1 MQLWR
6 DLHWLREI
14 GGKRSMS
21 EITLTINGR
30 EVTVP
35 EGSTILDAAKK
46 LDIWIPTLCH
56 MHLHGTEMDNHPASC
71 RVCVVEVKGRRTLM
85 PSCATPVSEG
95 MEVITNSA
103 RVLQARRTIV
113 ELLISDH
120 PKACLT
126 CVKSGDCELQ
136 DVAIRLGI
144 DDVRITGKSQSTYK
158 IDSTRSLVRDM
169 NKCIMCRRCETM
181 CNEVQKVG
189 ALSAVGRG
197 FDAVIQP
204 AFESPLLETRCTHCG
219 QCVAVCPTGALV
231 QKDATWEVIDA
242 LADPEKVVVVQTA
255 PSVRVA
261 IGEPFGMPAGSIATG
276 KMATALRMIGFD
288 HVYDT
293 DFTADLTIM
302 EEGTELLQR
311 LNRYLDGEKEALP
324 ILTSCCPAWVNFLET
339 QYPDL
344 LNVPSTAKS
353 PQQMFGAVVKNYL
366 AEKLG
371 VPREK
376 LVLVSVMP
384 CLAKKTEAARPE
396 FSVDGNPDVD
406 IVLSTRELARL
417 IKLKDIDL
425 AELPDSEFDSPLGE
439 STGAAVIFGS
449 TGGVIEAA
457 VRTAYELHTGKPLPK
472 IDFEELRG
480 FEGIRIAEIDVD
492 GVMLKIAVAHGLGNA
507 KILMDEVR
515 AGNPRGIHAIE
526 VMACKG
532 GCIGGAGQPYH
543 HGDENVLLKRIE
555 AIYEIDRNMPIRKSH
570 ENASVLALYRDY
582 YGEPGSELAHHQL
595 HTHYVAQDKF

>member
-1 MQLWR
+1 
-6 DLHWLREI
+6 
-14 GGKRSMS
+14 
-21 EITLTINGR
+21 
-30 EVTVP
+30 
-35 EGSTILDAAKK
+35 
-46 LDIWIPTLCH
+46 
-56 MHLHGTEMDNHPASC
+56 
-71 RVCVVEVKGRRTLM
+71 
-85 PSCATPVSEG
+85 
-95 MEVITNSA
+95 
-103 RVLQARRTIV
+103 
-113 ELLISDH
+113 
-120 PKACLT
+120 
-126 CVKSGDCELQ
+126 
-136 DVAIRLGI
+136 
-144 DDVRITGKSQSTYK
+144 
-158 IDSTRSLVRDM
+158 
-169 NKCIMCRRCETM
+169 M

-324 ILTSCCPAWVNFLET
+324 ILTSCCPAWVNFFET

-344 LNVPSTAKS
+344 LHVPSTAKS

-371 VPREK
+371 VPREN

-384 CLAKKTEAARPE
+384 CLAKKTEADRPE

-425 AELPDSEFDSPLGE
+425 KELPDSEFDDPLGE

-492 GVMLKIAVAHGLGNA
+492 GIMLKIAVAHGLGNA
-507 KILMDEVR
+507 KTLMDEVR

-543 HGDENVLLKRIE
+543 HGDEQVLLKRIE
-555 AIYEIDRNMPIRKSH
+555 AIYEIDKNMPIRKSH

-595 HTHYVAQDKF
+595 HTHYTAQDKF

>member
-1 MQLWR
+1 
-6 DLHWLREI
+6 
-14 GGKRSMS
+14 MS

-35 EGSTILDAAKK
+35 AGSTILDAAKK

-71 RVCVVEVKGRRTLM
+71 RVCVVEVKGKRALM
-85 PSCATPVSEG
+85 PSCATPVSPG

-103 RVLQARRTIV
+103 RVLQARKTVV
-113 ELLISDH
+113 ELMISDH
-120 PKACLT
+120 PMDCLK
-126 CVKSGDCELQ
+126 CGKSGDCELQ
-136 DVAIRLGI
+136 DIATRLGI
-144 DDVRITGKSQSTYK
+144 DDVRITGKTQSNYP
-158 IDSTRSLVRDM
+158 IDSTFTLVRDM

-189 ALSAVGRG
+189 ALSAVSRG
-197 FDAVIQP
+197 FEAVIQP
-204 AFESPLLETRCTHCG
+204 AFESPLAQTKCVNCG
-219 QCVAVCPTGALV
+219 QCVAVCPTGALM
-231 QKDATWEVIDA
+231 QKDAVWEVVDA
-242 LADPEKVVVVQTA
+242 LSDPEKTVIVQTA

-261 IGEPFGMPAGSIATG
+261 IGEPFGMEAGSIATG
-276 KMATALRMIGFD
+276 KMATALRMVGFD
-288 HVYDT
+288 QVYDT
-293 DFTADLTIM
+293 DFSADLTIM

-311 LNRYLDGEKEALP
+311 LNKFLAGEETHLP
-324 ILTSCCPAWVNFLET
+324 IMTSCCPAWVNYYET
-339 QYPDL
+339 QFPDML
-344 LNVPSTAKS
+344 DYPSTARS
-353 PQQMFGAVVKNYL
+353 PQQMFGSVAKNYM

-371 VPREK
+371 VSRDK

-384 CLAKKTEAARPE
+384 CLAKKTEASREE
-396 FSVDGNPDVD
+396 FSVDDNRDVD
-406 IVLSTRELARL
+406 IVLSTRELAKL
-417 IKLKDIDL
+417 IKLKDINLADL
-425 AELPDSEFDSPLGE
+425 PESDFDDPLGE

-457 VRTAYELHTGKPLPK
+457 VRSAYELHTGKPLPK
-472 IDFEELRG
+472 LDFEELRG

-492 GVMLKIAVAHGLGNA
+492 GLMLKIAVAHGLGNA
-507 KILMDEVR
+507 KVLMEEIR
-515 AGNPRGIHAIE
+515 NGNPRGIHAVE

-543 HGDENVLLKRIE
+543 HGDVEIIKKRMA

-570 ENASVLALYRDY
+570 ENPSVLALYRDY

-595 HTHYVAQDKF
+595 HTTYSPQDKI

>member
-1 MQLWR
+1 
-6 DLHWLREI
+6 
-14 GGKRSMS
+14 MS

-85 PSCATPVSEG
+85 PSCATPVAEG

>member
-1 MQLWR
+1 
-6 DLHWLREI
+6 
-14 GGKRSMS
+14 MS
-21 EITLTINGR
+21 EITLTVNGR

-85 PSCATPVSEG
+85 PSCATPVAEG

-136 DVAIRLGI
+136 DVSIRLGI

-417 IKLKDIDL
+417 IKLKDIDF

>member
-1 MQLWR
+1 
-6 DLHWLREI
+6 
-14 GGKRSMS
+14 MS

-35 EGSTILDAAKK
+35 AGSTILDAAKK

-71 RVCVVEVKGRRTLM
+71 RVCVVEVKGKRALM
-85 PSCATPVSEG
+85 PSCATPVSPG

-103 RVLQARRTIV
+103 RVLQARKTVV
-113 ELLISDH
+113 ELMISDH
-120 PKACLT
+120 PMDCLK
-126 CVKSGDCELQ
+126 CGKSGDCELQ
-136 DVAIRLGI
+136 DIATRLGI
-144 DDVRITGKSQSTYK
+144 DDVRITGKTQSNYP
-158 IDSTRSLVRDM
+158 IDSTFTLVRDM

-189 ALSAVGRG
+189 ALSAVSRG
-197 FDAVIQP
+197 FEAVIQP
-204 AFESPLLETRCTHCG
+204 AFESPLAQTKCVNCG
-219 QCVAVCPTGALV
+219 QCVAVCPTGALM
-231 QKDATWEVIDA
+231 QKDAVWEVVDA
-242 LADPEKVVVVQTA
+242 LSDPEKTVIVQTA

-261 IGEPFGMPAGSIATG
+261 IGEPFGMEAGSIATG
-276 KMATALRMIGFD
+276 KMATALRMVGFD
-288 HVYDT
+288 QVYDT
-293 DFTADLTIM
+293 DFSADLTIM

-311 LNRYLDGEKEALP
+311 LNKFLAGEETHLP
-324 ILTSCCPAWVNFLET
+324 IMTSCCPAWVNYYET
-339 QYPDL
+339 QFSDMLDY
-344 LNVPSTAKS
+344 PSTARS
-353 PQQMFGAVVKNYL
+353 PQQMFGSVAKNYM

-371 VPREK
+371 VSRDK

-384 CLAKKTEAARPE
+384 CLAKKTEASREE
-396 FSVDGNPDVD
+396 FSVDGNRDVD
-406 IVLSTRELARL
+406 IVLSTRELAKL
-417 IKLKDIDL
+417 IKLKDINLADL
-425 AELPDSEFDSPLGE
+425 PESDFDDPLGE

-457 VRTAYELHTGKPLPK
+457 VRSAYELHTGKPLPK
-472 IDFEELRG
+472 LDFEELRG

-492 GVMLKIAVAHGLGNA
+492 GLMLKIAVAHGLGNA
-507 KILMDEVR
+507 KVLMEEIR
-515 AGNPRGIHAIE
+515 NGNPRGIHAVE

-543 HGDENVLLKRIE
+543 HGDVEIIKKRMA

-570 ENASVLALYRDY
+570 ENPSVLALYRDY

-595 HTHYVAQDKF
+595 HTTYSPQDKI

>member
-1 MQLWR
+1 
-6 DLHWLREI
+6 
-14 GGKRSMS
+14 MS
-21 EITLTINGR
+21 EITLTVNGR

-85 PSCATPVSEG
+85 PSCATPVAEG

>member
-1 MQLWR
+1 
-6 DLHWLREI
+6 
-14 GGKRSMS
+14 MS

-35 EGSTILDAAKK
+35 EGSTILEAAKK

-56 MHLHGTEMDNHPASC
+56 MNLHGTEMDNHPASC

-158 IDSTRSLVRDM
+158 LDSTRSLVRDM

-231 QKDATWEVIDA
+231 QKDATWEVIEA

-261 IGEPFGMPAGSIATG
+261 IGEPFGMEPGSIATG

-311 LNRYLDGEKEALP
+311 LNRYLAGEKEALP

-344 LNVPSTAKS
+344 LHVPSTAKS

-425 AELPDSEFDSPLGE
+425 KELPDSEFDDPLGE

-507 KILMDEVR
+507 KTLMDEVR

-543 HGDENVLLKRIE
+543 HGDEQVLLKRIE
-555 AIYEIDRNMPIRKSH
+555 AIYEIDKNMPIRKSH

-595 HTHYVAQDKF
+595 HTHYIAQDKF

>member
-1 MQLWR
+1 
-6 DLHWLREI
+6 
-14 GGKRSMS
+14 MS

-158 IDSTRSLVRDM
+158 LDSTRSLVRDM

-311 LNRYLDGEKEALP
+311 LNRYLNGEKEALP

-425 AELPDSEFDSPLGE
+425 AELPDSEFDDPLGE

-507 KILMDEVR
+507 KTLMDEVR

-555 AIYEIDRNMPIRKSH
+555 AIYEIDKNMPIRKSH

-582 YGEPGSELAHHQL
+582 YGEPGSELAHRQL

>member
-1 MQLWR
+1 
-6 DLHWLREI
+6 
-14 GGKRSMS
+14 MS

-56 MHLHGTEMDNHPASC
+56 MNLHGTEMDNHPASC

-158 IDSTRSLVRDM
+158 LDSTRSLVRDM

-324 ILTSCCPAWVNFLET
+324 ILTSCCPAWVNFFET

-344 LNVPSTAKS
+344 LHVPSTAKS

-425 AELPDSEFDSPLGE
+425 KELPDSEFDDPLGE

-480 FEGIRIAEIDVD
+480 FQGIRIAEIDVD
-492 GVMLKIAVAHGLGNA
+492 GIMLKIAVAHGLGNA
-507 KILMDEVR
+507 KTLMDEVR

-543 HGDENVLLKRIE
+543 HGDEQVLLKRIE
-555 AIYEIDRNMPIRKSH
+555 AIYEIDKNMPIRKSH

-595 HTHYVAQDKF
+595 HTHYTAQDKF

>member
-1 MQLWR
+1 
-6 DLHWLREI
+6 
-14 GGKRSMS
+14 
-21 EITLTINGR
+21 
-30 EVTVP
+30 
-35 EGSTILDAAKK
+35 
-46 LDIWIPTLCH
+46 
-56 MHLHGTEMDNHPASC
+56 
-71 RVCVVEVKGRRTLM
+71 
-85 PSCATPVSEG
+85 
-95 MEVITNSA
+95 
-103 RVLQARRTIV
+103 
-113 ELLISDH
+113 
-120 PKACLT
+120 
-126 CVKSGDCELQ
+126 
-136 DVAIRLGI
+136 
-144 DDVRITGKSQSTYK
+144 
-158 IDSTRSLVRDM
+158 
-169 NKCIMCRRCETM
+169 
-181 CNEVQKVG
+181 
-189 ALSAVGRG
+189 
-197 FDAVIQP
+197 
-204 AFESPLLETRCTHCG
+204 
-219 QCVAVCPTGALV
+219 
-231 QKDATWEVIDA
+231 
-242 LADPEKVVVVQTA
+242 
-255 PSVRVA
+255 
-261 IGEPFGMPAGSIATG
+261 MPAGSIATG

-515 AGNPRGIHAIE
+515 AGNPRCIHAIE

>member
-1 MQLWR
+1 
-6 DLHWLREI
+6 
-14 GGKRSMS
+14 MS

-56 MHLHGTEMDNHPASC
+56 MNLHGTEMDNHPASC

-158 IDSTRSLVRDM
+158 LDSTRSLVRDM

-293 DFTADLTIM
+293 GFTADLTIM

-324 ILTSCCPAWVNFLET
+324 ILTSCCPAWVNFFET

-344 LNVPSTAKS
+344 LHVPSTAKS

-371 VPREK
+371 VPREN

-384 CLAKKTEAARPE
+384 CLAKKTEADRPE

-425 AELPDSEFDSPLGE
+425 KELPDSEFDDPLGE

-492 GVMLKIAVAHGLGNA
+492 GIMLKIAVAHGLGNA
-507 KILMDEVR
+507 KTLMDEVR

-543 HGDENVLLKRIE
+543 HGDEQVLLKRIE
-555 AIYEIDRNMPIRKSH
+555 AIYEIDKNMPIRKSH

-595 HTHYVAQDKF
+595 HTHYTAQDKF

>member
-1 MQLWR
+1 
-6 DLHWLREI
+6 
-14 GGKRSMS
+14 MS

-56 MHLHGTEMDNHPASC
+56 MNLHGTEMDNHPASC

-158 IDSTRSLVRDM
+158 LDSTRSLVRDM

-219 QCVAVCPTGALV
+219 QCVAVCPTGAMV

-324 ILTSCCPAWVNFLET
+324 ILTSCCPAWVNFFET

-344 LNVPSTAKS
+344 LHVPSTAKS

-425 AELPDSEFDSPLGE
+425 KELPDSEFDDPLGE

-492 GVMLKIAVAHGLGNA
+492 GIMLKIAVAHGLGNA
-507 KILMDEVR
+507 KTLMDEVR

-543 HGDENVLLKRIE
+543 HGDEQVLLKRIE
-555 AIYEIDRNMPIRKSH
+555 AIYEIDKNMPIRKSH

-595 HTHYVAQDKF
+595 HTHYTAQDKF

>member
-1 MQLWR
+1 MVNAWR
-6 DLHWLREI
+6 CALPVHWI
-14 GGKRSMS
+14 
-21 EITLTINGR
+21 
-30 EVTVP
+30 
-35 EGSTILDAAKK
+35 
-46 LDIWIPTLCH
+46 
-56 MHLHGTEMDNHPASC
+56 
-71 RVCVVEVKGRRTLM
+71 
-85 PSCATPVSEG
+85 
-95 MEVITNSA
+95 
-103 RVLQARRTIV
+103 
-113 ELLISDH
+113 
-120 PKACLT
+120 
-126 CVKSGDCELQ
+126 
-136 DVAIRLGI
+136 
-144 DDVRITGKSQSTYK
+144 
-158 IDSTRSLVRDM
+158 
-169 NKCIMCRRCETM
+169 
-181 CNEVQKVG
+181 
-189 ALSAVGRG
+189 
-197 FDAVIQP
+197 
-204 AFESPLLETRCTHCG
+204 
-219 QCVAVCPTGALV
+219 

-425 AELPDSEFDSPLGE
+425 AELPDSEFGQ
-439 STGAAVIFGS
+439 ST
-449 TGGVIEAA
+449 
-457 VRTAYELHTGKPLPK
+457 R
-472 IDFEELRG
+472 
-480 FEGIRIAEIDVD
+480 
-492 GVMLKIAVAHGLGNA
+492 
-507 KILMDEVR
+507 
-515 AGNPRGIHAIE
+515 
-526 VMACKG
+526 
-532 GCIGGAGQPYH
+532 
-543 HGDENVLLKRIE
+543 
-555 AIYEIDRNMPIRKSH
+555 
-570 ENASVLALYRDY
+570 
-582 YGEPGSELAHHQL
+582 
-595 HTHYVAQDKF
+595 

>member
-1 MQLWR
+1 
-6 DLHWLREI
+6 
-14 GGKRSMS
+14 MS

-56 MHLHGTEMDNHPASC
+56 MNLHGTEMDNHPASC

-158 IDSTRSLVRDM
+158 LDSTRSLVRDM

-197 FDAVIQP
+197 FDAVIKP

-324 ILTSCCPAWVNFLET
+324 ILTSCCPAWVNFFET

-344 LNVPSTAKS
+344 LHVPSTAKS

-371 VPREK
+371 VPREN

-384 CLAKKTEAARPE
+384 CLAKKTEADRPE

-425 AELPDSEFDSPLGE
+425 KELPDSEFDDPLGE

-492 GVMLKIAVAHGLGNA
+492 GIMLKIAVAHGLGNA
-507 KILMDEVR
+507 KTLMDEVR

-543 HGDENVLLKRIE
+543 HGDEQVLLKRIE
-555 AIYEIDRNMPIRKSH
+555 AIYEIDKNMPIRKSH

-595 HTHYVAQDKF
+595 HTHYTAQDKF

>member
-1 MQLWR
+1 
-6 DLHWLREI
+6 
-14 GGKRSMS
+14 MS

-35 EGSTILDAAKK
+35 AGSTILDAAKK

-71 RVCVVEVKGRRTLM
+71 RVCVVEVAGKRALM
-85 PSCATPVSEG
+85 PSCATPVSPG
-95 MEVITNSA
+95 MVVTTNSA
-103 RVLQARRTIV
+103 RVLQARKTVV
-113 ELLISDH
+113 ELMISDH
-120 PKACLT
+120 PMDCLK
-126 CVKSGDCELQ
+126 CGKSGDCELQ
-136 DVAIRLGI
+136 DVATRLGI
-144 DDVRITGKSQSTYK
+144 DDIKITGESKSTYK
-158 IDSTRSLVRDM
+158 TDSTYTLVRDM

-181 CNEVQKVG
+181 CNDVQKVG
-189 ALSAVGRG
+189 ALSAVSRG

-204 AFESPLLETRCTHCG
+204 AFESPLAETKCVNCG
-219 QCVAVCPTGALV
+219 QCVAVCPTGALM
-231 QKDATWEVIDA
+231 QKDAVWQVVDA
-242 LADPEKVVVVQTA
+242 LSDPEKTVIVQTA

-261 IGEPFGMPAGSIATG
+261 IGEPFGMEAGSIATG
-276 KMATALRMIGFD
+276 KMATALRMVGFD

-293 DFTADLTIM
+293 DFSADLTIM

-311 LNRYLDGEKEALP
+311 LNKFLAGEETHLP
-324 ILTSCCPAWVNFLET
+324 IMTSCCPAWVNYYET
-339 QYPDL
+339 QFPDML
-344 LNVPSTAKS
+344 DYPSTARS
-353 PQQMFGAVVKNYL
+353 PQQMFGSVAKNYM

-371 VPREK
+371 VSRDK
-376 LVLVSVMP
+376 LVMVSVMP

-396 FSVDGNPDVD
+396 FSVDGNRDVD
-406 IVLSTRELARL
+406 IVLSTRELAKL

-425 AELPDSEFDSPLGE
+425 KNLPESDFDDPLGE

-457 VRTAYELHTGKPLPK
+457 VRSAYELHTGKPLPK
-472 IDFEELRG
+472 LDFEELRG

-492 GVMLKIAVAHGLGNA
+492 GLMLKIAVAHGLGNA
-507 KILMDEVR
+507 KVLMEEIR
-515 AGNPRGIHAIE
+515 NGNPRGIHAVE

-543 HGDENVLLKRIE
+543 HGDVEIIKKRMA

-570 ENASVLALYRDY
+570 ENPSVLALYRDY

-595 HTHYVAQDKF
+595 HTTYTPQDKI

>member
-1 MQLWR
+1 
-6 DLHWLREI
+6 
-14 GGKRSMS
+14 MS

-35 EGSTILDAAKK
+35 AGSTILDAAKK

-71 RVCVVEVKGRRTLM
+71 RVCVVEVAGKRALM
-85 PSCATPVSEG
+85 PSCATPVSPG
-95 MEVITNSA
+95 MVVTTNSA
-103 RVLQARRTIV
+103 RVLQARKTVV
-113 ELLISDH
+113 ELMISDH
-120 PKACLT
+120 PMDCLK
-126 CVKSGDCELQ
+126 CGKSGDCELQ
-136 DVAIRLGI
+136 DVATRLGI
-144 DDVRITGKSQSTYK
+144 DDIKITGESKSTYK
-158 IDSTRSLVRDM
+158 TDSTYTLVRDM

-181 CNEVQKVG
+181 CNDVQKVG
-189 ALSAVGRG
+189 ALSAVSRG

-204 AFESPLLETRCTHCG
+204 AFKSPLAETKCVNCG
-219 QCVAVCPTGALV
+219 QCVAVCPTGALM
-231 QKDATWEVIDA
+231 QKDAVWQVVDA
-242 LADPEKVVVVQTA
+242 LSDPEKTVIVQTA

-261 IGEPFGMPAGSIATG
+261 IGEPFGMEAGSIATG
-276 KMATALRMIGFD
+276 KMATALRMVGFD

-293 DFTADLTIM
+293 DFSADLTIM

-311 LNRYLDGEKEALP
+311 LNKFLAGEETHLP
-324 ILTSCCPAWVNFLET
+324 IMTSCCPAWVNYYET
-339 QYPDL
+339 QFPDML
-344 LNVPSTAKS
+344 DYPSTARS
-353 PQQMFGAVVKNYL
+353 PQQMFGSVAKNYM

-371 VPREK
+371 VSRDK
-376 LVLVSVMP
+376 LVMVSVMP

-396 FSVDGNPDVD
+396 FSVDGNRDVD
-406 IVLSTRELARL
+406 IVLSTRELAKL

-425 AELPDSEFDSPLGE
+425 KNLPESDFDDPLGE

-457 VRTAYELHTGKPLPK
+457 VRSAYELHTGKPLPK
-472 IDFEELRG
+472 LDFEELRG

-492 GVMLKIAVAHGLGNA
+492 GLMLKIAVAHGLGNA
-507 KILMDEVR
+507 KVLMEEIR
-515 AGNPRGIHAIE
+515 NGNPRGIHAVE

-543 HGDENVLLKRIE
+543 HGDVEIIKKRMA

-570 ENASVLALYRDY
+570 ENPSVLALYRDY

-595 HTHYVAQDKF
+595 HTTYTPQDKI

>member
-1 MQLWR
+1 
-6 DLHWLREI
+6 
-14 GGKRSMS
+14 MS
-21 EITLTINGR
+21 EITLTVNGR

-85 PSCATPVSEG
+85 PSCATPVAEG

-595 HTHYVAQDKF
+595 HTHYVAQDRKSTQSQIGRAHV

>member
-1 MQLWR
+1 
-6 DLHWLREI
+6 
-14 GGKRSMS
+14 MS

-56 MHLHGTEMDNHPASC
+56 MNLHGTEMDNHPASC

-158 IDSTRSLVRDM
+158 LDSTRSLVRDM

-324 ILTSCCPAWVNFLET
+324 ILTSCCPAWVNFFET

-344 LNVPSTAKS
+344 LHVPSTAKS

-371 VPREK
+371 VPREN

-384 CLAKKTEAARPE
+384 CLAKKTEADRPE

-425 AELPDSEFDSPLGE
+425 KELPDSEFDDPLGE

-457 VRTAYELHTGKPLPK
+457 VRTAYELHTGKSLPK

-492 GVMLKIAVAHGLGNA
+492 GIMLKIAVAHGLGNA
-507 KILMDEVR
+507 KTLMDEVR

-543 HGDENVLLKRIE
+543 HGDEQVLLKRIE
-555 AIYEIDRNMPIRKSH
+555 AIYEIDKNMPIRKSH

-595 HTHYVAQDKF
+595 HTHYTAQDKF

>member
-1 MQLWR
+1 
-6 DLHWLREI
+6 
-14 GGKRSMS
+14 MS

-56 MHLHGTEMDNHPASC
+56 MNLHGTEMDNHPASC

-158 IDSTRSLVRDM
+158 LDSTRSLVRDM

-324 ILTSCCPAWVNFLET
+324 ILTSCCPAWVNFFET

-344 LNVPSTAKS
+344 LHVPSTAKS

-425 AELPDSEFDSPLGE
+425 KELPDSEFDDPLGE

-492 GVMLKIAVAHGLGNA
+492 GIMLKIAVAHGLGNA
-507 KILMDEVR
+507 KTLMDEVR

-543 HGDENVLLKRIE
+543 HGDEQVLLKRIE
-555 AIYEIDRNMPIRKSH
+555 AIYEIDKNMPIRKSH

-595 HTHYVAQDKF
+595 HTHYTAQDKF

>member
-1 MQLWR
+1 
-6 DLHWLREI
+6 
-14 GGKRSMS
+14 MS

-56 MHLHGTEMDNHPASC
+56 MNLHGTEMDNHPASC

-158 IDSTRSLVRDM
+158 LDSTRSLVRDM

-276 KMATALRMIGFD
+276 KMATALRMLGFD

-324 ILTSCCPAWVNFLET
+324 ILTSCCPAWVNFFET

-344 LNVPSTAKS
+344 LHVPSTAKS

-425 AELPDSEFDSPLGE
+425 KELPDSEFDDPLGE

-492 GVMLKIAVAHGLGNA
+492 GIMLKIAVAHGLGNA
-507 KILMDEVR
+507 KTLMDEVR

-543 HGDENVLLKRIE
+543 HGDEQVLLKRIE
-555 AIYEIDRNMPIRKSH
+555 AIYEIDKNMPIRKSH

-595 HTHYVAQDKF
+595 HTHYTAQDKF

>member
-1 MQLWR
+1 
-6 DLHWLREI
+6 
-14 GGKRSMS
+14 MS

-35 EGSTILDAAKK
+35 AGSTILDAAKK

-71 RVCVVEVKGRRTLM
+71 RVCVVEVAGKRALM
-85 PSCATPVSEG
+85 PSCATPVSPG
-95 MEVITNSA
+95 MVVITNSA
-103 RVLQARRTIV
+103 RVLQARKTVV
-113 ELLISDH
+113 ELMISDH
-120 PKACLT
+120 PMDCLK
-126 CVKSGDCELQ
+126 CGKSGDCELQ
-136 DVAIRLGI
+136 DVATRLGI
-144 DDVRITGKSQSTYK
+144 DDIKITGESKSTYK
-158 IDSTRSLVRDM
+158 TDSTYTLVRDM

-181 CNEVQKVG
+181 CNDVQKVG
-189 ALSAVGRG
+189 ALSAVSRG

-204 AFESPLLETRCTHCG
+204 AFESPLAETKCVNCG
-219 QCVAVCPTGALV
+219 QCVAVCPTGALM
-231 QKDATWEVIDA
+231 QKDAVWQVVDA
-242 LADPEKVVVVQTA
+242 LSDPEKTVIVQTA

-261 IGEPFGMPAGSIATG
+261 IGEPFGMEAGSIATG
-276 KMATALRMIGFD
+276 KMATALRMVGFD

-293 DFTADLTIM
+293 DFSADLTIM

-311 LNRYLDGEKEALP
+311 LNKFLAGEETHLP
-324 ILTSCCPAWVNFLET
+324 IMTSCCPAWVNYYET
-339 QYPDL
+339 QFPDML
-344 LNVPSTAKS
+344 DYPSTARS
-353 PQQMFGAVVKNYL
+353 PQQMFGSVAKNYM

-371 VPREK
+371 VSRDK
-376 LVLVSVMP
+376 LVMVSVMP

-396 FSVDGNPDVD
+396 FSVDGNRDVD
-406 IVLSTRELARL
+406 IVLSTRELAKL

-425 AELPDSEFDSPLGE
+425 KNLPESDFDDPLGE

-457 VRTAYELHTGKPLPK
+457 VRSAYELHTGKPLPK
-472 IDFEELRG
+472 LDFEELRG

-492 GVMLKIAVAHGLGNA
+492 GLMLKIAVAHGLGNA
-507 KILMDEVR
+507 KVLMEEIR
-515 AGNPRGIHAIE
+515 NGNPRGIHAVE

-543 HGDENVLLKRIE
+543 HGDVEIIKKRMA

-570 ENASVLALYRDY
+570 ENPSVLALYRDY

-595 HTHYVAQDKF
+595 HTTYTPQDKI

>member
-1 MQLWR
+1 
-6 DLHWLREI
+6 
-14 GGKRSMS
+14 MS
-21 EITLTINGR
+21 EITLTVNGR

-85 PSCATPVSEG
+85 PSCATPVAEG

-136 DVAIRLGI
+136 DVSIRLGI

-543 HGDENVLLKRIE
+543 HGDEHVLLKRIE

>member
-1 MQLWR
+1 
-6 DLHWLREI
+6 
-14 GGKRSMS
+14 MS

-158 IDSTRSLVRDM
+158 LDSTRSLVRDM

-311 LNRYLDGEKEALP
+311 LNRYLNGEKEALP

-425 AELPDSEFDSPLGE
+425 AELPDSEFDDPLGE

>member
-1 MQLWR
+1 
-6 DLHWLREI
+6 
-14 GGKRSMS
+14 MS

-35 EGSTILDAAKK
+35 AGSTILDAAKK

-71 RVCVVEVKGRRTLM
+71 RVCVVEVKGKRALM
-85 PSCATPVSEG
+85 PSCATPVSPG

-103 RVLQARRTIV
+103 RVLQARKTVV
-113 ELLISDH
+113 ELMISDH
-120 PKACLT
+120 PMDCLK
-126 CVKSGDCELQ
+126 CGKSGDCELQ
-136 DVAIRLGI
+136 DIANRLGI
-144 DDVRITGKSQSTYK
+144 DDVRITGKTQSNYP
-158 IDSTRSLVRDM
+158 IDSTFTLVRDM

-189 ALSAVGRG
+189 ALSAVSRG
-197 FDAVIQP
+197 FEAVIQP
-204 AFESPLLETRCTHCG
+204 AFESPLAQTKCVNCG
-219 QCVAVCPTGALV
+219 QCVAVCPTGALM
-231 QKDATWEVIDA
+231 QKDAVWEVVDA
-242 LADPEKVVVVQTA
+242 LSDPEKTVIVQTA

-261 IGEPFGMPAGSIATG
+261 IGEPFGMEAGSIATG
-276 KMATALRMIGFD
+276 KMATALRMVGFD
-288 HVYDT
+288 QVYDT
-293 DFTADLTIM
+293 DFSADLTIM

-311 LNRYLDGEKEALP
+311 LNKFLAGEETHLP
-324 ILTSCCPAWVNFLET
+324 IMTSCCPAWVNYYET
-339 QYPDL
+339 QFSDMLDY
-344 LNVPSTAKS
+344 PSTARS
-353 PQQMFGAVVKNYL
+353 PQQMFGSVAKNYM

-371 VPREK
+371 VSRDK

-384 CLAKKTEAARPE
+384 CLAKKTEASREE
-396 FSVDGNPDVD
+396 FSVDGNRDVD
-406 IVLSTRELARL
+406 IVLSTRELAKL
-417 IKLKDIDL
+417 IKLKDINLADL
-425 AELPDSEFDSPLGE
+425 PESDFDDPLGE

-457 VRTAYELHTGKPLPK
+457 VRSAYELHTGKPLPK
-472 IDFEELRG
+472 LDFEELRG

-492 GVMLKIAVAHGLGNA
+492 GLMLKIAVAHGLGNA
-507 KILMDEVR
+507 KVLMEEIR
-515 AGNPRGIHAIE
+515 NGNPRGIHAVE

-543 HGDENVLLKRIE
+543 HGDVEIIKKRMA

-570 ENASVLALYRDY
+570 ENPSVLALYRDY

-595 HTHYVAQDKF
+595 HTTYSPQDKI

>member
-1 MQLWR
+1 
-6 DLHWLREI
+6 
-14 GGKRSMS
+14 MS

-56 MHLHGTEMDNHPASC
+56 MNLHGTEMDNHPASC

-158 IDSTRSLVRDM
+158 LDSTRSLVRDM

-324 ILTSCCPAWVNFLET
+324 ILTSCCPAWVNFCET

-344 LNVPSTAKS
+344 LHVPSTAKS

-371 VPREK
+371 VPREN

-425 AELPDSEFDSPLGE
+425 KELPDSEFDDPLGE

-492 GVMLKIAVAHGLGNA
+492 GIMLKIAVAHGLGNA
-507 KILMDEVR
+507 KTLMDEVR

-543 HGDENVLLKRIE
+543 HGDEQVLLKRIE
-555 AIYEIDRNMPIRKSH
+555 AIYEIDKNMPIRKSH

-595 HTHYVAQDKF
+595 HTHYTAQDKF

>member
-1 MQLWR
+1 
-6 DLHWLREI
+6 
-14 GGKRSMS
+14 MS
-21 EITLTINGR
+21 EITLTVNGR

-158 IDSTRSLVRDM
+158 LDSTRSLVRDM

-311 LNRYLDGEKEALP
+311 LNRYLNGEKEALP

>member
-1 MQLWR
+1 
-6 DLHWLREI
+6 
-14 GGKRSMS
+14 MS

-56 MHLHGTEMDNHPASC
+56 MNLHGTEMDNHPASC

-158 IDSTRSLVRDM
+158 LDSTRSLVRDM

-324 ILTSCCPAWVNFLET
+324 ILTSCCPAWVNFFET

-344 LNVPSTAKS
+344 LHVPSTAKS

-425 AELPDSEFDSPLGE
+425 KELPDSEFDDPLGE

-457 VRTAYELHTGKPLPK
+457 VRTAYELHTGKPLLK

-492 GVMLKIAVAHGLGNA
+492 GIMLKIAVAHGLGNA
-507 KILMDEVR
+507 KTLMDEVR

-543 HGDENVLLKRIE
+543 HGDEQVLLKRIE
-555 AIYEIDRNMPIRKSH
+555 AIYEIDKNMPIRKSH

-595 HTHYVAQDKF
+595 HTHYTAQDKF

>member
-1 MQLWR
+1 
-6 DLHWLREI
+6 
-14 GGKRSMS
+14 MS
-21 EITLTINGR
+21 EITLTVNGR

-85 PSCATPVSEG
+85 PSCATPVAEG

-204 AFESPLLETRCTHCG
+204 AFESPLLETRCTYCG

>member
-1 MQLWR
+1 
-6 DLHWLREI
+6 
-14 GGKRSMS
+14 MS

-56 MHLHGTEMDNHPASC
+56 MNLHGTEMDNHPASC

-158 IDSTRSLVRDM
+158 LDSTRSLVRDM

-324 ILTSCCPAWVNFLET
+324 ILTSCCPAWVNFFET

-344 LNVPSTAKS
+344 LHVPSTAKS

-371 VPREK
+371 VPREN

-384 CLAKKTEAARPE
+384 CLAKKTEADRPE

-425 AELPDSEFDSPLGE
+425 KELPDSEFDDPLGE

-492 GVMLKIAVAHGLGNA
+492 GIMLKIAVAHGLGNA
-507 KILMDEVR
+507 KTLMDEVR

-543 HGDENVLLKRIE
+543 HGDEQVLLKRIE
-555 AIYEIDRNMPIRKSH
+555 AIYEIDKNMPIRKSH

-582 YGEPGSELAHHQL
+582 YGEPGSELAHHPL
-595 HTHYVAQDKF
+595 HTHYTAQDKF

>member
-1 MQLWR
+1 
-6 DLHWLREI
+6 
-14 GGKRSMS
+14 MS
-21 EITLTINGR
+21 EITLTVNGR

-85 PSCATPVSEG
+85 PSCATPVAEG

-480 FEGIRIAEIDVD
+480 FEGIRIAKIDVD

>member
-1 MQLWR
+1 
-6 DLHWLREI
+6 
-14 GGKRSMS
+14 MS

-85 PSCATPVSEG
+85 PSCATPVAEG

-158 IDSTRSLVRDM
+158 LDSTRSLVRDM

-311 LNRYLDGEKEALP
+311 LNRYLNGEKEALP

-384 CLAKKTEAARPE
+384 CLAKKTEATRPE

-425 AELPDSEFDSPLGE
+425 AELPDSEFDDPLGE

>member
-1 MQLWR
+1 
-6 DLHWLREI
+6 
-14 GGKRSMS
+14 MS

-56 MHLHGTEMDNHPASC
+56 MNLHGTEMDNHPASC

-103 RVLQARRTIV
+103 RVLQARRIIV

-158 IDSTRSLVRDM
+158 LDSTRSLVRDM

-324 ILTSCCPAWVNFLET
+324 ILTSCCPAWVNFFET

-344 LNVPSTAKS
+344 LHVPSTAKS

-371 VPREK
+371 VPREN

-384 CLAKKTEAARPE
+384 CLAKKTEADRPE

-425 AELPDSEFDSPLGE
+425 KELPDSEFDDPLGE

-492 GVMLKIAVAHGLGNA
+492 GIMLKIAVAHGLGNA
-507 KILMDEVR
+507 KTLMDEVR

-543 HGDENVLLKRIE
+543 HGDEQVLLKRIE
-555 AIYEIDRNMPIRKSH
+555 AIYEIDKNMPIRKSH

-595 HTHYVAQDKF
+595 HTHYTAQDKF

>member
-1 MQLWR
+1 
-6 DLHWLREI
+6 
-14 GGKRSMS
+14 MS
-21 EITLTINGR
+21 EVTLTINGN

-35 EGSTILDAAKK
+35 KGSTILNAAKK

-56 MHLHGTEMDNHPASC
+56 MNLHGTEMNNKPASC
-71 RVCVVEVKGRRTLM
+71 RVCVVEVAGRRSLM
-85 PSCATPVSEG
+85 PACATPVADG
-95 MEVITNSA
+95 MEVVTNSN
-103 RVLQARRTIV
+103 RVLQARKMIV

-120 PKACLT
+120 PKTCLT
-126 CVKSGDCELQ
+126 CGKSGDCELQ
-136 DVAIRLGI
+136 DLAIRLDI
-144 DDVRITGKSQSTYK
+144 DSVNITGKSQSTYK
-158 IDSTRSLVRDM
+158 LDSTKSLVRDM

-181 CNEVQKVG
+181 CNDVQKVG

-219 QCVAVCPTGALV
+219 QCVAVCPTGALL
-231 QKDATWEVIDA
+231 QKDSTWEVVEA
-242 LADPEKVVVVQTA
+242 LADPDKVVVVQTA

-261 IGEPFGMPAGSIATG
+261 IGEPFGMEPGEAATG
-276 KMATALRMIGFD
+276 KMVTALRMIGFD
-288 HVYDT
+288 YVYDT

-302 EEGTELLQR
+302 EEGTELLGR
-311 LNRYLDGEKEALP
+311 LNRFLGGDQSALP

-344 LNVPSTAKS
+344 LDVPSTARS
-353 PQQMFGAVVKNYL
+353 PQQMFGAVAKNFF
-366 AEKLG
+366 AEKLNI
-371 VPREK
+371 PREK
-376 LVLVSVMP
+376 MVVVSIMP
-384 CLAKKTEAARPE
+384 CLAKKTEADRPE
-396 FSVDGNPDVD
+396 FAENGNPDVD

-425 AELPDSEFDSPLGE
+425 KQLPDSEFDDPLGE

-480 FEGIRIAEIDVD
+480 FEGLRVAEVDVD
-492 GVMLKIAVAHGLGNA
+492 GIMLKIAIAHGLGNA
-507 KILMDEVR
+507 KTLMDEIR

-543 HGDENVLLKRIE
+543 HGDEQILLKRMKS
-555 AIYEIDRNMPIRKSH
+555 IYDIDKNMPLRKSH
-570 ENASVLALYRDY
+570 ENPSVLALYRDY

-595 HTHYVAQDKF
+595 HTRYVAQDKF

>member
-1 MQLWR
+1 
-6 DLHWLREI
+6 
-14 GGKRSMS
+14 MS

-56 MHLHGTEMDNHPASC
+56 MNLHGTEMDNHPASC

-95 MEVITNSA
+95 MGVITNSA

-158 IDSTRSLVRDM
+158 LDSTRSLVRDM

-324 ILTSCCPAWVNFLET
+324 ILTSCCPAWVNFFET

-344 LNVPSTAKS
+344 LHVPSTAKS

-371 VPREK
+371 VPREN

-384 CLAKKTEAARPE
+384 CLAKKTEADRPE

-425 AELPDSEFDSPLGE
+425 KELPDSEFDDPLGE

-492 GVMLKIAVAHGLGNA
+492 GIMLKIAVAHGLGNA
-507 KILMDEVR
+507 KTLMDEVR

-543 HGDENVLLKRIE
+543 HGDEQVLLKRIE
-555 AIYEIDRNMPIRKSH
+555 AIYEIDKNMPIRKSH

-595 HTHYVAQDKF
+595 HTHYTAQDKF